1 MKHDDIDSIY
11 SSSITYNRKPVN
23 KEVRTILNDVYLNI
37 QNENRTSPKGEY
49 EFRQD
54 HIMKYYIGSSPDLE
68 QRNREELPQYD
79 HYDVSVISQTT
90 LSHHWVVTNRP
101 ERLFFFKHLLSRWR
115 GFASL
120 YLMTLRPI
128 SITIMVRRNESD
140 AVEQFIRSS
149 GFPSRLRLALYIF
162 GISDRPDCVN
172 KFDGKQM
179 VCVEEKIYPLNLL
192 RNIAIKN
199 TVTSHFVVFD
209 MDMWP
214 SSFLHASILISRVRL
229 LHDYGLAWILY
240 EESVQRDDYSC
251 FLPFHDGS

>member
-90 LSHHWVVTNRP
+90 LSHHWVLTNRP

-115 GFASL
+115 GFAFLSL
-120 YLMTLRPI
+120 LTLRPI